1 MRTVIMANRQM
12 VHEKHGLSHPG
23 RGSRSFICSLSN
35 SFILNDFIEDLL
47 CTGDMIRSFAPRELI
62 GWREEPIFIRKIT

>member
-1 MRTVIMANRQM
+1 MRTVIMANMQM

-23 RGSRSFICSLSN
+23 RGPHSFICSLSN

-47 CTGDMIRSFAPRELI
+47 CTGDVTRSFALRELI